1 MHWLLRFIITAI
13 ALWAIATYIPG
24 FHLNA
29 WTDAIWAAIIFG
41 IVNALIGPV
50 LRLISLPL
58 TFLTLGLFTIV
69 INWILFAL
77 TVWLS
82 PGLHTTGYPW
92 PAWESTLVGA
102 IIMMIVGTLVTMP
115 LSRREPTAR
124 V

>member
-1 MHWLLRFIITAI
+1 MHWLLRFIITAVV
-13 ALWAIATYIPG
+13 LYAIAAYVPG
-24 FHLNA
+24 FHMNA

-41 IVNALIGPV
+41 IVNTIIGPI

-58 TFLTLGLFTIV
+58 TIVTVGLFSIV
-69 INWILFAL
+69 VNWALFAL

-82 PGLHTTGYPW
+82 PGFKTTGYPW

-102 IIMMIVGTLVTMP
+102 LIMMLVNTLVTMP
-115 LSRREPTAR
+115 LGGPRRQG